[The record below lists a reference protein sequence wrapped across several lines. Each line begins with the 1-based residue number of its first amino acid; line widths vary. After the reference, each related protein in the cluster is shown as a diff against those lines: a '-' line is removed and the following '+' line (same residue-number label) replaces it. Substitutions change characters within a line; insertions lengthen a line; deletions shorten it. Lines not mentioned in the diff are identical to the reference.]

1 MGLSNAFVG
10 FSSTDIDDYRLM
22 QAWRANNNID
32 LDFNDC
38 QLNDALAS
46 ENEEFIKTKCRER
59 INMADKYVMLIG
71 KDTKSKHKYVQ
82 WEAEVAIEKGC
93 TIICVN
99 LDGSREMVRSTC
111 PPVIRDMGAIFVA
124 FSPRIV
130 AHAIENYKMHD
141 DYGNYYFK
149 DEIYKKLG
157 H

>member
-1 MGLSNAFVG
+1 
-10 FSSTDIDDYRLM
+10 
-22 QAWRANNNID
+22 
-32 LDFNDC
+32 
-38 QLNDALAS
+38 
-46 ENEEFIKTKCRER
+46 
-59 INMADKYVMLIG
+59 
-71 KDTKSKHKYVQ
+71 
-82 WEAEVAIEKGC
+82 
-93 TIICVN
+93 
-99 LDGSREMVRSTC
+99 MVRSTC

>member
-1 MGLSNAFVG
+1 MELSNAFVG

-22 QAWRANNNID
+22 QAWRTNNKID

-38 QLNDALAS
+38 QLNDALNS
-46 ENEEFIKTKCRER
+46 EDEEFIKAKCRER

-99 LDGSREMVRSTC
+99 LDGSREMVRATC
-111 PPVIRDMGAIFVA
+111 PAVIRDMGAIFVA
-124 FSPRIV
+124 FSPKIV
-130 AHAIENYKMHD
+130 AHAIESYNMHD
-141 DYGNYYFK
+141 NYGNYYFK
-149 DEIYKKLG
+149 DELYEELG
-157 H
+157 Y